1 MEEFRKLSGLSRN
14 VEKTFVMR
22 TGDLSGDIPAEILE
36 LGFRFVEKVKILG
49 FKDSQ
54 EWDENNFGQVTSKI
68 QKLTKFWS
76 RFNLSLIGKITIYK
90 TLLNA
95 TNKFLCKHN
104 NAYERNSQ

>member
-49 FKDSQ
+49 FKVSNSQ

-68 QKLTKFWS
+68 QKLTNFWS

-90 TLLNA
+90 TLLPINA
-95 TNKFLCKHN
+95 TNKFLCEHN
-104 NAYERNSQ
+104 NA

>member
-49 FKDSQ
+49 FKVSNSQ

-68 QKLTKFWS
+68 QKLTNFWS
-76 RFNLSLIGKITIYK
+76 RFNLSLIGK
-90 TLLNA
+90 
-95 TNKFLCKHN
+95 KHN
-104 NAYERNSQ
+104 L

>member
-49 FKDSQ
+49 FKVSNSQ

-68 QKLTKFWS
+68 QKLTNFWS
-76 RFNLSLIGKITIYK
+76 FPNRLNHNL
-90 TLLNA
+90 
-95 TNKFLCKHN
+95 
-104 NAYERNSQ
+104 